1 MTVIFPGNYVAH
13 LNAYRGQGVLSIPGV
28 ELYRYVG
35 VAVVD
40 EDVAAGQAFDLEI
53 LSPDL
58 RPDDK
63 PRLDKPFVIPEGASI
78 YRTAVGVYGLSG
90 ADGDTVTVTGVTGG
104 AALTADSEGLYP
116 AEGAVTPFEGFSG
129 ITALGADT
137 TITAT
142 SSAAL
147 SLATDECAGTG
158 DTQSAIIV
166 EVDFFM
172 DAPAPDRDDVH
183 LPYKVVAGQSY

>member
-1 MTVIFPGNYVAH
+1 MSVIFPGNFVAH

-35 VAVVD
+35 VAVID
-40 EDVAAGQAFDLEI
+40 EDTAAGALDLAI

-90 ADGDTVTVTGVTGG
+90 ADGETVTVTGVAGG
-104 AALTADSEGLYP
+104 AVLTADAEGVYP
-116 AEGAVTPFEGFSG
+116 AEGAVTPFEGFGSL
-129 ITALGADT
+129 TPLGADT

-142 SSAAL
+142 TDGELIVVNEGSAA
-147 SLATDECAGTG
+147 TG
-158 DTQSAIIV
+158 SSQSAVIV

-183 LPYKVVAGQSY
+183 LPFKVVSGQGT

>member
-1 MTVIFPGNYVAH
+1 MSVIFPGNYVAH

-35 VAVVD
+35 VAVID
-40 EDVAAGQAFDLEI
+40 EDTTAGEELDLMI

-63 PRLDKPFVIPEGASI
+63 PRVDKPFVLPEGASV
-78 YRTAVGVYGLSG
+78 YRTAVGAFGVTG
-90 ADGDTVTVTGVTGG
+90 ADGDTITVTGVSGG
-104 AALTADSEGLYP
+104 AALAADTEGAYP
-116 AEGAVTPFEGFSG
+116 AEGAVTPFVGFG
-129 ITALGADT
+129 GLTPLAAET
-137 TITAT
+137 TVTAT
-142 SSAAL
+142 TSAAL
-147 SLATDECAGTG
+147 TVDTDACAGTG

-166 EVDFFM
+166 EVDFFL

-183 LPYKVVAGQSY
+183 LPFKVVAGQGT

>member
-1 MTVIFPGNYVAH
+1 MSVIFPGNFVAH

-35 VAVVD
+35 VAVI
-40 EDVAAGQAFDLEI
+40 EENTAAGALDLKI

-90 ADGDTVTVTGVTGG
+90 ADGETVTVTGVAGG
-104 AALTADSEGLYP
+104 AVLTADAEGAYP
-116 AEGAVTPFEGFSG
+116 AEGAVTPFAGFSG
-129 ITALGADT
+129 ITPLGADT

-142 SSAAL
+142 
-147 SLATDECAGTG
+147 TDGELIVDTTECAGTG
-158 DTQSAIIV
+158 DTQSAVIV
-166 EVDFFM
+166 EVDFFL

-183 LPYKVVAGQSY
+183 LPFKVVSGQGT

>member
-1 MTVIFPGNYVAH
+1 MSVIFPGNFVAH

-35 VAVVD
+35 VAVI
-40 EDVAAGQAFDLEI
+40 EENTAAGALDLKI

-90 ADGDTVTVTGVTGG
+90 ADGETVTVTGVTGG
-104 AALTADSEGLYP
+104 AVLTADAEGKYP

-142 SSAAL
+142 SDGEL
-147 SLATDECAGTG
+147 IVDTTECAGTG
-158 DTQSAIIV
+158 DTQSAVIV
-166 EVDFFM
+166 DVDFFL

-183 LPYKVVAGQSY
+183 LPFKVVAGQGT